1 MGNWFG
7 SKNRG
12 WIFGTWTCH
21 QYLGNIAAA
30 VCASLIIHTTSIHWT
45 WALLLPGICNLL
57 CGLLCLKYLPERP
70 EHVGVE
76 TEESAAK
83 ALTNNTLTANES
95 IDNLEPISFIDAL
108 KIPNVIGYALAFG
121 FFKLINYAIFF
132 WLPYFLAS
140 HFTPEQSNL
149 ISVLYDIGM
158 MPGGIIVGTISD
170 IYGGRRAC
178 VIVTF
183 MMILIPLLWFFALY
197 SADMPA
203 SLLLI
208 LLGLMGVLVGGPN
221 NIITSAVA
229 ADLAEH
235 PSIEG
240 NPKALGT
247 VTGII
252 NGSGSITAALGLMA
266 IGPMQVTYGWTS
278 VWYFLILCTII
289 GTLLMSPK
297 VYKEIYSHDEVEGMS
312 GGNTRESLREMA
324 PSAAAGGGANRNHV
338 NGYDAIRSNEIK
350 I

>member
-30 VCASLIIHTTSIHWT
+30 VFASLIIHTTSISWT
-45 WALLLPGICNLL
+45 WALILPGVCNLIV
-57 CGLLCLKYLPERP
+57 GIICLKYLPERP

-83 ALTNNTLTANES
+83 GALTPSNES
-95 IDNLEPISFIDAL
+95 IEDLAPISFVDAL

-132 WLPYFLAS
+132 WLPYFLAG

-183 MMILIPLLWFFALY
+183 MMVLIPLLWFFALY
-197 SADMPA
+197 SATMPA
-203 SLLLI
+203 PLLLV
-208 LLGLMGVLVGGPN
+208 LLGLMGILVGGPN

-266 IGPMQVTYGWTS
+266 IGPMQVAYGWTS

-297 VYKEIYSHDEVEGMS
+297 VYKEIYSHEEETGVRSAGT
-312 GGNTRESLREMA
+312 GAGTREMVA
-324 PSAAAGGGANRNHV
+324 PSSNGNGNR
-338 NGYDAIRSNEIK
+338 NGYDTIRSGEIK

>member
-21 QYLGNIAAA
+21 QYIGNIAAA

-45 WALLLPGICNLL
+45 WALILPGICNLIV
-57 CGLLCLKYLPERP
+57 GLVCLRYLPERP

-83 ALTNNTLTANES
+83 ALAAANDS
-95 IDNLEPISFIDAL
+95 TSTTVDNLAPISFVDAL

-132 WLPYFLAS
+132 WLPYFLAG

-183 MMILIPLLWFFALY
+183 MMVLIPLLWFFALY

-266 IGPMQVTYGWTS
+266 IGPMQVAYGWTS

-297 VYKEIYSHDEVEGMS
+297 VYKEIYSHDEVERTS
-312 GGNTRESLREMA
+312 NPRESVREMA
-324 PSAAAGGGANRNHV
+324 PPSNR
-338 NGYDAIRSNEIK
+338 NGYDTIRSNDIK